1 MRQPESLLSLTC
13 QIWGVVTGPDIES
26 DIGPASP
33 LPAKSGEK
41 VDAPKD
47 EMVFSS
53 CGVGADEIPSFCF
66 CPFLRNSSTMLE
78 KPAMA
83 WTARAT
89 GLRSER
95 RSMSTGIGAKRIE
108 SLFSNASCP
117 ARTAVVAWCAS
128 VASPRHEAIYWSIIA
143 LRGDES
149 KERSLH

>member
-1 MRQPESLLSLTC
+1 MSLLNQRTTATIQGAVSLSRMMISEPGMTRFRLLICARMRQPESLRSLTC

-78 KPAMA
+78 KHALA
-83 WTARAT
+83 WHDRAN
-89 GLRSER
+89 G
-95 RSMSTGIGAKRIE
+95 
-108 SLFSNASCP
+108 
-117 ARTAVVAWCAS
+117 
-128 VASPRHEAIYWSIIA
+128 
-143 LRGDES
+143 
-149 KERSLH
+149 